1 MKPYLFRLPE
11 WLGRIPEWFPGLGG
25 VQIGGRPIFSYGVML
40 GLSFLIGAILA
51 LRLSCRLGADRS
63 KTPGVMLWA
72 AIGAILGARILYFVA
87 SAPEAFTLARFFRFQ
102 DGGLVAYGGFLGG
115 IGAGIVAARWLKT
128 DLLST
133 ADGIAPALLLGTGIT
148 RTGCFLYGCDYG
160 LPTSLPWALHFP
172 RWDNPAITPWIK
184 GNAPAYA
191 DHVNKALVTHGAGFS
206 DGVHPTQ
213 LLMSINGFIGFAVL
227 MLMLPYRRFRG
238 QLLAAFLIYYG
249 ITRFLVE
256 LLRGD
261 AIRGVGVMG
270 TPFSTSQLISV
281 LLVPVG
287 VATWV
292 LLARWQQSTASPK

>member
-11 WLGRIPEWFPGLGG
+11 WLGRIPDWFPGLGG

-51 LRLSCRLGADRS
+51 LRLSSRLGADRT
-63 KTPGVMLWA
+63 KTPVVMMWA
-72 AIGAILGARILYFVA
+72 AIGAILGARVLYFVA

-115 IGAGIVAARWLKT
+115 IGAGIVAARWLRT

-133 ADGIAPALLLGTGIT
+133 GDGIAPALLLGTGIT
-148 RTGCFLYGCDYG
+148 RTGCFLFGCDYG
-160 LPTSLPWALHFP
+160 QPTNLPWALHFP

-184 GNAPAYA
+184 GNAPAYT
-191 DHVNKALVTHGAGFS
+191 DHVNKALVTHGSGFS

-213 LLMSINGFIGFAVL
+213 LLMSLNGFLGFAVL
-227 MLMLPYRRFRG
+227 MLLLPYRRFRG

-249 ITRFLVE
+249 VTRFLVE

-270 TPFSTSQLISV
+270 TPFSTSQLISL

-292 LLARWQQSTASPK
+292 FLARWQQSTHRLK